1 MNYVE
6 CSKFSNELKIT
17 PLTLMIR
24 LRRSLKKSKVNRKNV
39 LKYLYFFDIN
49 NYQHFSMASQI
60 VKILDL

>member
-39 LKYLYFFDIN
+39 FIYIFDSD
-49 NYQHFSMASQI
+49 NYHHFSMASQI